1 MRIGISLVNF
11 NPGRMG
17 GVESYFRSLLE
28 ALQRVDAENE
38 YLLLCDER
46 SLGHFPLTAPNFRQQ
61 LIRSRQP
68 LPYRWSVSLV
78 RRLCGIDIRRYAIDA
93 LKLDLIH
100 HPFNIM
106 SPKQSGTPVLL
117 TVHDVQHEYYPEF
130 FGERGYRKRHD
141 GTVASLKVAKGVIA
155 ISSFTKES
163 LVERYQ
169 VEPDRVS
176 VVLLGRDPRFVRV
189 EDPEELAQV
198 RAKYRL
204 ERPFIYFPAA
214 SWPHKNH
221 AGLLRALRLLLDR
234 GEFDG
239 ELVMSGIAEK
249 AQGSID
255 ALVAELGLEERVRVL
270 GYLEH
275 RELPVLYSLAR
286 MLAFPSLF
294 EGFGLPVVEAMGC
307 GCPVAC
313 SNTTSL
319 PEVAGDA
326 AVFFDPANPEAIA
339 QAVGSL
345 WSDAELRGRLR
356 ELGER
361 RVASFDWDR
370 VAREH
375 LDVFARVAAGKLTGK

>member
-28 ALQRVDAENE
+28 ALQRVDRENE

-46 SLGHFPLTAPNFRQQ
+46 SLGHFPVTAPNFRQQ

-78 RRLCGIDIRRYAIDA
+78 RRLFGIDIRRYAIDA

-141 GTVASLKVAKGVIA
+141 GTVASLKAARGVVA

-169 VEPDRVS
+169 VDPELVS
-176 VVLLGRDPRFVRV
+176 VVLLGRDPSFVRV
-189 EDPEELAQV
+189 EAPEELARV
-198 RAKYRL
+198 KAKYRL

-221 AGLLRALRLLLDR
+221 AGLLRALRLLLDQ
-234 GEFDG
+234 GHFDG

-249 AQGSID
+249 AQGNID
-255 ALVAELGLEERVRVL
+255 ALVAELGLKDRVRVL
-270 GYLEH
+270 GYLEY

-294 EGFGLPVVEAMGC
+294 EGFGLPLVEAMGC
-307 GCPVAC
+307 GCPIAC

-319 PEVAGDA
+319 PEVAGEA
-326 AVFFDPANPEAIA
+326 AVFFDPRDVQQMA
-339 QAVGSL
+339 QVIGEL
-345 WSDAELRGRLR
+345 WNDVDTRALCAARGLERATRFEWDETARQMLGIYQRYVR
-356 ELGER
+356 EK
-361 RVASFDWDR
+361 VCP
-370 VAREH
+370 
-375 LDVFARVAAGKLTGK
+375 